1 MFIKLPT
8 GFTGIRTSSLWLK
21 VCNEWLIWLDSLGLI
36 TLRKK
41 KLIGLMSLFKF
52 NKNFLSAT
60 YASVDC
66 QVWNN
71 FEATVSWMSLQNHGR
86 SVPSACDG
94 YLFIAKYNT
103 FRQSGVSHTLST
115 HSYIYYGRFGMA
127 KVAAVLSNKQWT
139 KKHGNRREESR
150 LAANLGKHQQRL
162 LAAVAV

>member
-1 MFIKLPT
+1 MP
-8 GFTGIRTSSLWLK
+8 LK
-21 VCNEWLIWLDSLGLI
+21 
-36 TLRKK
+36 
-41 KLIGLMSLFKF
+41 
-52 NKNFLSAT
+52 
-60 YASVDC
+60 
-66 QVWNN
+66 
-71 FEATVSWMSLQNHGR
+71 NHGR

-115 HSYIYYGRFGMA
+115 QSYIYYGRFGMA

-139 KKHGNRREESR
+139 KKHGNRHDESGQAESR